1 MDIRIAYFLL
11 LVVTL
16 VFSRPAISEEQRGL
30 RLGLGAAFGHDLFVD
45 TDRRVDLVPL
55 VFYRQGN
62 FYIDGSRA
70 GYDFYQTGAFKVAIQ
85 LQIRREGFD
94 LEDTDTLT
102 NFEDHDAA
110 LEAGFLFSYDWFL
123 GQTSFFGGFDVSSV
137 YDGDVMILKH
147 AYPIHYDD
155 FDIVPYVAATRRDR
169 ELNLYYYGVKP
180 EEATTRF
187 PQFNSDDDT
196 SYELGVNIDYR
207 LSQHWGV
214 IGSLAYEQFHNSVT
228 DSPIVKDDASF
239 KSLIGVT
246 YQF

>member
-1 MDIRIAYFLL
+1 MDIRTVYFLPLIFL
-11 LVVTL
+11 LAL
-16 VFSRPAISEEQRGL
+16 SKPAISSESPGL
-30 RLGLGAAFGHDLFVD
+30 RIGVGVAAGHDVFVD
-45 TDRRVDLVPL
+45 TDRRVDVVPL

-70 GYDFYQTGAFKVAIQ
+70 GYEFYQTGAFKVAVQ
-85 LQIRREGFD
+85 LQVRREGFD
-94 LEDTDTLT
+94 PDDSEALKD
-102 NFEDHDAA
+102 FEDHDSA

-123 GQTSFFGGFDVSSV
+123 GQTSFFGGFDVSSA
-137 YDGDVMILKH
+137 YDGDVMRLQH

-155 FDIVPYVAATRRDR
+155 FVLVPYVAATRRDR
-169 ELNLYYYGVKP
+169 ELNVYYYGVKP
-180 EEATTRF
+180 EEATARF

-207 LSQHWGV
+207 LSQRWGV
-214 IGSLAYEQFHNSVT
+214 IGSLAYEQFHNSIA
-228 DSPIVKDDASF
+228 DSPIVEDDSSF